1 LWSNVFIQRRTRSLT
16 YDEQGNTTKRYGPTG
31 IAQSLTWDIEGEL
44 TRLTEGTKAT
54 DYLYDA
60 NGDLLIRRGPDK
72 SVLYLADQELHYDTA
87 AKKFSAQRY
96 YPAGDISAVRTETSL
111 TWMVDDHHGTASM
124 AVDATTQAIT
134 RRYTKPFGETRGMT
148 PPAWPDD
155 KGFLGKPTDVGTGLT
170 HVGAREYDPATGRL
184 LSVDPVLAPDDHES
198 LNGYAYANNTPV
210 TKSDPTGL
218 RPITDCER
226 GCSDGKGGTY
236 HDSMRMG
243 PNGTWVYQSSDT
255 YVTKVPGT
263 SSTYISATVQTRGGK
278 TTSVNVV
285 VFKKG
290 PNPAPD
296 RKDGKKGSGDAVTA
310 DLSAEDLVAVWAM
323 GGPTE
328 ITLPS
333 DGEFV
338 RQLRTEDHFRSFTG
352 MMRGL
357 IKDGVYQAEGS
368 FNKSHAKRNDFE
380 KAWEGLTDVTGF
392 FTGGIY
398 GGSPASLAL
407 GSYNL
412 DYELLGV
419 SCRPPQTD
427 SEWDH
432 GALVGQVKV
441 EVSNRMTVASAT
453 RSLSDDG
460 YKNGSSNPV
469 MKAGSDAVK
478 RIFPDGQRDINVKIT
493 WIEEV
498 YVPY

>member
-1 LWSNVFIQRRTRSLT
+1 
-16 YDEQGNTTKRYGPTG
+16 
-31 IAQSLTWDIEGEL
+31 
-44 TRLTEGTKAT
+44 
-54 DYLYDA
+54 
-60 NGDLLIRRGPDK
+60 
-72 SVLYLADQELHYDTA
+72 
-87 AKKFSAQRY
+87 
-96 YPAGDISAVRTETSL
+96 
-111 TWMVDDHHGTASM
+111 
-124 AVDATTQAIT
+124 
-134 RRYTKPFGETRGMT
+134 
-148 PPAWPDD
+148 
-155 KGFLGKPTDVGTGLT
+155 
-170 HVGAREYDPATGRL
+170 
-184 LSVDPVLAPDDHES
+184 
-198 LNGYAYANNTPV
+198 
-210 TKSDPTGL
+210 
-218 RPITDCER
+218 
-226 GCSDGKGGTY
+226 
-236 HDSMRMG
+236 
-243 PNGTWVYQSSDT
+243 
-255 YVTKVPGT
+255 
-263 SSTYISATVQTRGGK
+263 
-278 TTSVNVV
+278 
-285 VFKKG
+285 
-290 PNPAPD
+290 
-296 RKDGKKGSGDAVTA
+296 
-310 DLSAEDLVAVWAM
+310 
-323 GGPTE
+323 
-328 ITLPS
+328 
-333 DGEFV
+333 
-338 RQLRTEDHFRSFTG
+338 